1 MSILEAIKKPFFV
14 AFIYYF
20 NILTPDGMTSHART
34 NKTLFFILIE
44 WTFRSSHRVSLK
56 SGPAAASI
64 SDVKQT
70 ALHLSLSSHQR
81 QIKTPLVKTK
91 FSNYLDTVELTRI

>member
-1 MSILEAIKKPFFV
+1 M
-14 AFIYYF
+14 
-20 NILTPDGMTSHART
+20 
-34 NKTLFFILIE
+34 
-44 WTFRSSHRVSLK
+44 VSLEFSQGESRKLK
-56 SGPAAASI
+56 SSRKYQRCQASNLASKLSTSI
-64 SDVKQT
+64 SGVKQT